1 MSNINEFEP
10 ITLERILS
18 HGTMVE
24 AIKRVIANKGG
35 AGVDGMKTGEI
46 LEYIRSHLYEISES
60 VRKGTYRPKPIKR
73 VYIPKD
79 NGDKRPLGIPT
90 VIDRFIQQSIALVLS
105 EEYEKIFS
113 ANIFGFRPGRGC
125 RNAIDRA
132 TEYVNSG
139 LEWVID
145 LDLSKFFDTVNHS
158 KLLQVLSERVKDGR
172 VISLIHKYLNAGVI
186 NKGIFEKTEVGM
198 PQGGPLSPL
207 LSKLLQLLSDRIADG
222 RVISLIHRF
231 LRAPISEDGNVGKK
245 NTIGTPQGGVIS
257 PVLANVLLNELDQLL
272 DSRGIKFVRDADD
285 MVIFCGSKKAAER
298 ILANVTSFIKKK
310 LFLRVNTDKTKI
322 LHACEETQFLGFAFT
337 TRVSA
342 KRRKEH
348 PTWKFFPIVHKK
360 KRLKLVESL
369 KTTLDRR
376 AKGGIDVV
384 KRRLLLKL
392 RGWCNYFE
400 GAIPRSWMEDTDAW
414 IRRRVRQLLWKQWKK
429 PSKRKE
435 EYTKRVKYVSIMDA
449 DGFSNNRY
457 WNMARSQLLHG
468 MLPNMVLAREGWMCI
483 GTFARCASD

>member
-46 LEYIRSHLYEISES
+46 LEYIRSHPYEISES

-113 ANIFGFRPGRGC
+113 DNSFGFRPGRGC

-158 KLLQVLSERVKDGR
+158 KLLQ
-172 VISLIHKYLNAGVI
+172 
-186 NKGIFEKTEVGM
+186 
-198 PQGGPLSPL
+198 
-207 LSKLLQLLSDRIADG
+207 LLSDRIADG

-231 LRAPISEDGNVGKK
+231 LRAPISEDGKVGKK

-272 DSRGIKFVRDADD
+272 DSRGIKFVRYADD

-298 ILANVTSFIKKK
+298 ILANVTSFIEKK
-310 LFLRVNTDKTKI
+310 LFLKVNTDKTKI

-449 DGFSNNRY
+449 DGFSTNRY
-457 WNMARSQLLHG
+457 WNMARSQLLHR
-468 MLPNMVLAREGWMCI
+468 MLPNMVLAREGWVCI

>member
-46 LEYIRSHLYEISES
+46 LEYIRSHPYEISES

-113 ANIFGFRPGRGC
+113 DNSFGFRPRRGC

-158 KLLQVLSERVKDGR
+158 KLLQ
-172 VISLIHKYLNAGVI
+172 
-186 NKGIFEKTEVGM
+186 
-198 PQGGPLSPL
+198 
-207 LSKLLQLLSDRIADG
+207 LLSDRIADG

-231 LRAPISEDGNVGKK
+231 LRAPISEDGKVGKK

-272 DSRGIKFVRDADD
+272 DSRGIKFVRYADD

-298 ILANVTSFIKKK
+298 ILANVTSFIEKK
-310 LFLRVNTDKTKI
+310 LFLKVNTDKTKI

-435 EYTKRVKYVSIMDA
+435 EYTKRVKYVSITDA
-449 DGFSNNRY
+449 DSFSTNRY
-457 WNMARSQLLHG
+457 WNMARSQLLHR
-468 MLPNMVLAREGWMCI
+468 MLPNMVLAREGWVCI

>member
-46 LEYIRSHLYEISES
+46 LEYIRSHPYEISES

-113 ANIFGFRPGRGC
+113 DNSFGFRPGRGC

-158 KLLQVLSERVKDGR
+158 KLLQ
-172 VISLIHKYLNAGVI
+172 
-186 NKGIFEKTEVGM
+186 
-198 PQGGPLSPL
+198 
-207 LSKLLQLLSDRIADG
+207 LLSDRIADG

-231 LRAPISEDGNVGKK
+231 LRAPISEDGKVGKK

-272 DSRGIKFVRDADD
+272 DSRGIKFVRYADD

-298 ILANVTSFIKKK
+298 ILANVTSFIEKK
-310 LFLRVNTDKTKI
+310 LFLKVNTDKTKI

-376 AKGGIDVV
+376 AKGGINIV

-435 EYTKRVKYVSIMDA
+435 EYTKRVKYVSITDA
-449 DGFSNNRY
+449 DSFSTNRY
-457 WNMARSQLLHG
+457 WNMARSQLLHR
-468 MLPNMVLAREGWMCI
+468 MLPNMVLAREGWVCI

>member
-46 LEYIRSHLYEISES
+46 LEYIRSHPYEISES

-113 ANIFGFRPGRGC
+113 DNSFGFRPGRGC

-158 KLLQVLSERVKDGR
+158 KLLQ
-172 VISLIHKYLNAGVI
+172 
-186 NKGIFEKTEVGM
+186 
-198 PQGGPLSPL
+198 
-207 LSKLLQLLSDRIADG
+207 LLSDRIADG

-231 LRAPISEDGNVGKK
+231 LRAPISEDGKVGKK

-272 DSRGIKFVRDADD
+272 DSRGIKFVRYADD

-298 ILANVTSFIKKK
+298 ILANVTSFIEKK
-310 LFLRVNTDKTKI
+310 LFLKVNTDKTKI

-435 EYTKRVKYVSIMDA
+435 EYTKRVKYVSITDA
-449 DGFSNNRY
+449 DSFSTNRY
-457 WNMARSQLLHG
+457 WIMARSQLLHR
-468 MLPNMVLAREGWMCI
+468 MLPNMVLAREGWVCI

>member
-1 MSNINEFEP
+1 
-10 ITLERILS
+10 
-18 HGTMVE
+18 MVE

-46 LEYIRSHLYEISES
+46 LEYIRSHPYEISES

-113 ANIFGFRPGRGC
+113 DNSFGFRPGRGC

-158 KLLQVLSERVKDGR
+158 KLLQ
-172 VISLIHKYLNAGVI
+172 
-186 NKGIFEKTEVGM
+186 
-198 PQGGPLSPL
+198 
-207 LSKLLQLLSDRIADG
+207 LLSDRIADG

-231 LRAPISEDGNVGKK
+231 LRAPISEDGKVGKK

-272 DSRGIKFVRDADD
+272 DSRGIKFVRYADD

-298 ILANVTSFIKKK
+298 ILANVTSFIEKK
-310 LFLRVNTDKTKI
+310 LFLKVNTDKTKI

-435 EYTKRVKYVSIMDA
+435 EYTKRVKYVSITDA
-449 DGFSNNRY
+449 DSFSTNRY
-457 WNMARSQLLHG
+457 WNMARSQLLHR
-468 MLPNMVLAREGWMCI
+468 MLPNMVLMREGWVCI

>member
-46 LEYIRSHLYEISES
+46 LEYIRSHPYEISES

-113 ANIFGFRPGRGC
+113 DNSFGFRPGRGC

-158 KLLQVLSERVKDGR
+158 KLLQ
-172 VISLIHKYLNAGVI
+172 
-186 NKGIFEKTEVGM
+186 
-198 PQGGPLSPL
+198 
-207 LSKLLQLLSDRIADG
+207 LLSDRIADG

-231 LRAPISEDGNVGKK
+231 LRAPISEDGKVGKK

-272 DSRGIKFVRDADD
+272 DSRGIKFVRYADD

-298 ILANVTSFIKKK
+298 ILANVTSFIEKK
-310 LFLRVNTDKTKI
+310 LFLKVNTDKTKI

-337 TRVSA
+337 TRVAA

-435 EYTKRVKYVSIMDA
+435 EYTKRVKYVSITDA
-449 DGFSNNRY
+449 DSFSTNRY
-457 WNMARSQLLHG
+457 WNMARSQLLHR
-468 MLPNMVLAREGWMCI
+468 MLPNMVLAREGWVCI

>member
-46 LEYIRSHLYEISES
+46 LEYIRSHPYEISES
-60 VRKGTYRPKPIKR
+60 VRKGTYRPEPIKR

-113 ANIFGFRPGRGC
+113 DNSFGFRPGRGC

-158 KLLQVLSERVKDGR
+158 KLLQ
-172 VISLIHKYLNAGVI
+172 
-186 NKGIFEKTEVGM
+186 
-198 PQGGPLSPL
+198 
-207 LSKLLQLLSDRIADG
+207 LLSDRIADG

-231 LRAPISEDGNVGKK
+231 LRAPISEDGKVGKK

-272 DSRGIKFVRDADD
+272 DSRGIKFVRYADD

-298 ILANVTSFIKKK
+298 ILANVTSFIEKK
-310 LFLRVNTDKTKI
+310 LFLKVNTDKTKI

-435 EYTKRVKYVSIMDA
+435 EYTKRVKYVSITDA
-449 DGFSNNRY
+449 DSFSTNRY
-457 WNMARSQLLHG
+457 WNMARSQLLHR
-468 MLPNMVLAREGWMCI
+468 MLPNMVLMREGWVCI

>member
-46 LEYIRSHLYEISES
+46 LEYIRSHPYEISES

-113 ANIFGFRPGRGC
+113 DNSFGFRPGRGC

-158 KLLQVLSERVKDGR
+158 KLLQ
-172 VISLIHKYLNAGVI
+172 
-186 NKGIFEKTEVGM
+186 
-198 PQGGPLSPL
+198 
-207 LSKLLQLLSDRIADG
+207 LLSDRIADG

-231 LRAPISEDGNVGKK
+231 LRAPISEDGKVGKK

-272 DSRGIKFVRDADD
+272 DSRGIKFVRYADD

-298 ILANVTSFIKKK
+298 ILANVTSFIEKK
-310 LFLRVNTDKTKI
+310 LFLKVNTDKTKI

-369 KTTLDRR
+369 KTILDRR

-435 EYTKRVKYVSIMDA
+435 EYTKRVKYVSITDA
-449 DGFSNNRY
+449 DSFSTNRY
-457 WNMARSQLLHG
+457 WNMARSQLLHR
-468 MLPNMVLAREGWMCI
+468 MLPNMVLAREGWVCI
-483 GTFARCASD
+483 STFARCASK